1 MILYSLLCL
10 AHIHELT
17 KSGCELLRISSGA
30 NTRMV
35 GQQSRVSQA
44 RAKSKLAFYPKRAL
58 LGFENRIVSLF
69 SLPFIICLRG
79 GGELTSKQAEF
90 SSSG

>member
-44 RAKSKLAFYPKRAL
+44 RARGNFAIHTKRAL
-58 LGFENRIVSLF
+58 LEFENKIVS
-69 SLPFIICLRG
+69 
-79 GGELTSKQAEF
+79 
-90 SSSG
+90 

>member
-10 AHIHELT
+10 AHIHEFSST
-17 KSGCELLRISSGA
+17 CDNGNGCELFRISAGA

-44 RAKSKLAFYPKRAL
+44 RARGNLAIHTKRAL
-58 LGFENRIVSLF
+58 LEFENKIV
-69 SLPFIICLRG
+69 P
-79 GGELTSKQAEF
+79 
-90 SSSG
+90 